1 VAVDVVTPRK
11 HYTIL
16 LPGAEPLVLGAR
28 TLVMGI
34 LNATPDS
41 FSDGGAWKDPERAA
55 AHAIEM
61 QEAGAA
67 VLDVGGESTRPGAA
81 PVSEAEEL
89 ARVVPVL
96 TKLAGRVSVPISI
109 DTYKAEVARAAID
122 LGATIVNDVS
132 GLLYEPALA
141 EVVARQGAALVL
153 MHNRGRS
160 RDMYQEARYDDV
172 GEEIS
177 VELDARVK
185 FAVDAGIPHSQILVD
200 PGLGF
205 AKRAGH
211 SYAALMAIRRLAA
224 LDRPVLVGPS
234 RKSFLATEGEGR
246 PGEDEWGTAAAVV
259 AAVLE
264 GAHLVRV
271 HSVREMMQAVAVA
284 DRLRAA
290 AEEL

>member
-1 VAVDVVTPRK
+1 MVTPRK

-67 VLDVGGESTRPGAA
+67 VLDVGGESPRPGAA